1 MNYFLNNREIIKDI
15 ALNTGTSD
23 APVYTTMCTT
33 SEVEVTTDL
42 ELTDFYVFCDAIQ
55 RSLVTGAA
63 VSLDCT
69 VKLDINNV
77 AIQDLISKINT
88 LIASGTVAQFNNQ
101 LIKFD
106 LLSGINDGVLE
117 YTTYTAN
124 ATLEFSDL
132 GGAAEEEG
140 EFSLN
145 IHLNGKAT
153 EEASA

>member
-23 APVYTTMCTT
+23 TPVYTTMCTT

-77 AIQDLISKINT
+77 AIQGLIDKIHT

-101 LIKFD
+101 SIKFD
-106 LLSGINDGVLE
+106 LLSGINNGVLE

-153 EEASA
+153 ASA

>member
-1 MNYFLNNREIIKDI
+1 M
-15 ALNTGTSD
+15 S
-23 APVYTTMCTT
+23 
-33 SEVEVTTDL
+33 
-42 ELTDFYVFCDAIQ
+42 
-55 RSLVTGAA
+55 
-63 VSLDCT
+63 
-69 VKLDINNV
+69 KLDINNV
-77 AIQDLISKINT
+77 AIQGLIDKIHT

-101 LIKFD
+101 SIKFD
-106 LLSGINDGVLE
+106 LLSGINNGVLE

-153 EEASA
+153 VSA